1 MIHAKGTR
9 LSATSTP
16 TDVNAKPRTVQPGES
31 QSGKAQCAQRL
42 SAMKLPHRKEPV
54 ANKDLINH
62 LLSNAPTATGIAILR
77 IGFHSH
83 SRRCSQTTL

>member
-54 ANKDLINH
+54 ANKDLNNH
-62 LLSNAPTATGIAILR
+62 RPSPGSDFTVL
-77 IGFHSH
+77 IGGNYK
-83 SRRCSQTTL
+83 